1 MVQIC
6 PKFVRNL
13 CVLGNLCVFVR
24 FCAIGKNAQIFPI
37 FSDAFVLDFGGV
49 LLVSY
54 EVFCAFMEFRF
65 RIECVFVRKCP
76 RFQRF
81 RPVLE

>member
-1 MVQIC
+1 M
-6 PKFVRNL
+6 RNL

-49 LLVSY
+49 MLVFMKYFVLLWS
-54 EVFCAFMEFRF
+54 FGFG
-65 RIECVFVRKCP
+65 
-76 RFQRF
+76 
-81 RPVLE
+81 